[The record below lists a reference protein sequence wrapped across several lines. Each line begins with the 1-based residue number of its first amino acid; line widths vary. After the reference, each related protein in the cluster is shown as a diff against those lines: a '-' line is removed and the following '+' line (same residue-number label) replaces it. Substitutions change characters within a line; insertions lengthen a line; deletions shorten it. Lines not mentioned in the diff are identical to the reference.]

1 MKLIKKTNSYIL
13 MTALT
18 MAMAGSSATAQAD
31 DHLLKV
37 SSSLMPIHLLT
48 KQIGAGVVDAS
59 LILPANQSAHHAPFR
74 PSQRRLI
81 TNSDVVFAIDPKMEG
96 TLAKVMVQE
105 ADKFVLFSDFITAS
119 QRGLDDHED
128 HHDDHKGHD
137 DHDEHEGHKDHD
149 DHDHHDD
156 HKGHDDHK
164 DHDDHD
170 HHDGHKGHD
179 DHDDHKDH
187 DDHDHHDDHKGHDD
201 HDDHKDHDHDDHH
214 DEHEGHKDH
223 DDHDS
228 HAGHDHSGPDYHFW
242 FSPHK
247 MVDIAEVIYQTLL
260 ARLPEQ
266 ETQLAD
272 NYQQLL
278 SALDEADMALNA
290 LFEEGQSYHFIAM
303 HDNTLYLEESY
314 PIEASGFILTHDHG
328 RPSAGMLRD
337 LQRHAKE
344 DDVACVLTEP
354 QVNDKLAREVAT
366 DLELQLVT
374 LDPLGASLDEN
385 SQVSDYW
392 ALVVKS
398 MKDCFTS

>member
-1 MKLIKKTNSYIL
+1 MRRIKKTNSYIL
-13 MTALT
+13 MTALAT
-18 MAMAGSSATAQAD
+18 AMAGSSETAQAD

-48 KQIGAGVVDAS
+48 KEIGAGVVDAS
-59 LILPANQSAHHAPFR
+59 LILPPNQSAHHAPFR

-119 QRGLDDHED
+119 QRGLDDH
-128 HHDDHKGHD
+128 DDH
-137 DHDEHEGHKDHD
+137 
-149 DHDHHDD
+149 
-156 HKGHDDHK
+156 
-164 DHDDHD
+164 
-170 HHDGHKGHD
+170 HD

-201 HDDHKDHDHDDHH
+201 HDDHKDHDDHDRHDDHKGHDDHDDHYDHKDHDDH

-223 DDHDS
+223 DDQDS

-266 ETQLAD
+266 ETQLAE

-278 SALDEADMALNA
+278 SALDEADIALNA
-290 LFEEGQSYHFIAM
+290 LFREGQSYHFIAM

-314 PIEASGFILTHDHG
+314 PLEASGFILTHDHG
-328 RPSAGMLRD
+328 KPSAGMLRD
-337 LQRHAKE
+337 LQTQAKA
-344 DDVACVLTEP
+344 DDVACVFTEP

-366 DLELQLVT
+366 DLELELVS

-392 ALVVKS
+392 ALVVNN

>member
-31 DHLLKV
+31 HHLLKV

-48 KQIGAGVVDAS
+48 KEIGAGVVDAS
-59 LILPANQSAHHAPFR
+59 LILPGNQSAHHAPFR

-119 QRGLDDHED
+119 QRDLDDHED
-128 HHDDHKGHD
+128 HHDD
-137 DHDEHEGHKDHD
+137 
-149 DHDHHDD
+149 
-156 HKGHDDHK
+156 HDDHK

-187 DDHDHHDDHKGHDD
+187 DDHDHHD
-201 HDDHKDHDHDDHH
+201 
-214 DEHEGHKDH
+214 EHEGHKDH

-228 HAGHDHSGPDYHFW
+228 HEGHDHSGPDYHFW

-247 MVDIAEVIYQTLL
+247 MVDIAEVIYQTLV

-266 ETQLAD
+266 ETQLAG

-278 SALDEADMALNA
+278 SALDEADIALNA
-290 LFEEGQSYHFIAM
+290 LFKEGQSYHFIAM

-314 PIEASGFILTHDHG
+314 PLEASGFILTHDHG
-328 RPSAGMLRD
+328 KPSAGMLRD
-337 LQRHAKE
+337 LQTQAKA
-344 DDVACVLTEP
+344 DDVACVFTEP

-366 DLELQLVT
+366 DLELELVS

-392 ALVVKS
+392 ALVVNN